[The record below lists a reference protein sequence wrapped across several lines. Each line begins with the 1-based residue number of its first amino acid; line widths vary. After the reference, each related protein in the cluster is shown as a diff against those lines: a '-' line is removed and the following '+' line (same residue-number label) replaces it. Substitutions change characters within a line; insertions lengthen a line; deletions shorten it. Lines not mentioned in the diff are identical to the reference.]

1 MKRSQKKIIT
11 VRSRIIRY
19 MRLSKRIPQTA
30 AALAAGCSY
39 QAIGH
44 YEAGRMGISEDRL
57 ERLLLAYGF
66 TRMEFDEY
74 VNGKVIPFISLKDEC
89 AQMIEQIES
98 QEKLRAILG
107 ILLSL
112 QIK

>member
-30 AALAAGCSY
+30 AALVAGCSY

-57 ERLLLAYGF
+57 EKLLLAYGF
-66 TRMEFDEY
+66 TRLEFDEY
-74 VNGKVIPFISLKDEC
+74 VNGKPIPFISLKDEC

-98 QEKLRAILG
+98 EDKLKALVGLLKNLG
-107 ILLSL
+107 S
-112 QIK
+112 